1 MKTREERFDSFQY
14 WLMDMRDALSH
25 MHDTLPKEISE
36 KLDYSVKSL
45 DILEHWILEQYPTTQ
60 AILAQQESRKV
71 DGYARY
77 VGETFRKYLGGKWI
91 IELDNPKHA
100 FYNLPEIKSEFFRD
114 CPLSFVIASTDRR
127 TGHYISD
134 ILKNFIDS

>member
-1 MKTREERFDSFQY
+1 MER
-14 WLMDMRDALSH
+14 
-25 MHDTLPKEISE
+25 
-36 KLDYSVKSL
+36 
-45 DILEHWILEQYPTTQ
+45 YPTTDEISLQ
-60 AILAQQESRKV
+60 RETHTV

-77 VGETFRKYLGGKWI
+77 IGETFRKYLGGKWI

-127 TGHYISD
+127 IGHYISD
-134 ILKNFIDS
+134 ILKNFIDSE

>member
-1 MKTREERFDSFQY
+1 
-14 WLMDMRDALSH
+14 MRDALSR

-36 KLDYSVKSL
+36 KLYYSIESL

-77 VGETFRKYLGGKWI
+77 VGETFKIFGEGVGYRI
-91 IELDNPKHA
+91 
-100 FYNLPEIKSEFFRD
+100 R
-114 CPLSFVIASTDRR
+114 
-127 TGHYISD
+127 
-134 ILKNFIDS
+134 